1 MALRQKGETGGTHPV
16 PLTEVEAAVFGLAA
30 VVIIIGF
37 LGTLF
42 FEKTRIPD
50 ILILILLGLV
60 LGPLTGILDPAS
72 LTGLTP
78 LFGAL
83 ALTLILFDSGLDL
96 KYEDVVKKLRSVVI
110 LIGASFVVTTLA
122 IAIIYRVLVPT
133 DPAYLD
139 LTLGALLSAVSAPIV
154 IPLLS
159 IMTVKSDTRTVLNLE
174 SALTDASA
182 VIVVF
187 VVVASLGPSAGSPS
201 EVAIGLGAT
210 LVVSTVVALLLGV
223 AWLELLKLMR
233 NRAYSYM
240 LTLAVV
246 LGLFSVVEFFGGTGP
261 VAALVFGIVL
271 ANGKEFSRHLP
282 IKTTFVLDEKIRWF
296 HSEVTFFMKTFFFVY
311 IGLIFVVDRLS
322 STLFL
327 LSFAILGV
335 IVAAR
340 VLAVKVLVSMRPEE
354 QGDQDV
360 LFIMMPRGLTS
371 VVVASTVAAT
381 AVVDAS
387 ILLDVTFIVII
398 LTNVV
403 MTVGVLFAERR
414 RMKAREIPPMELE
427 VPY

>member
-1 MALRQKGETGGTHPV
+1 MYPDS
-16 PLTEVEAAVFGLAA
+16 LTEVEATVFGLAA

-50 ILILILLGLV
+50 ILILIMLGLI
-60 LGPLTGILDPAS
+60 LGPITGILDPAS
-72 LTGLTP
+72 LAGLTP

-83 ALTLILFDSGLDL
+83 ALTLILFDGGLDL
-96 KYEDVVKKLRSVVI
+96 KYDDVVKKLRSVVI
-110 LIGASFVVTTLA
+110 LIGASFAVTTLA
-122 IAIIYRVLVPT
+122 IAIVYRLFIPS

-139 LTLGALLSAVSAPIV
+139 LTMGALLSAVSAPIV

-159 IMTVKSDTRTVLNLE
+159 IMTVKSDTRTLLNLE

-187 VVVASLGPSAGSPS
+187 VLVASLGPAAGSPS

-223 AWLELLKLMR
+223 AWLEILKLMQ

-246 LGLFSVVEFFGGTGP
+246 LALFSVVEFFGGTGP

-271 ANGKEFSRHLP
+271 ANGREFSRHLP

-296 HSEVTFFMKTFFFVY
+296 HSEVSFFMKTFFFVY
-311 IGLIFVVDRLS
+311 IGLIFVLDRISANL
-322 STLFL
+322 LL

-335 IVAAR
+335 IVVAR
-340 VLAVKVLVSMRPEE
+340 FLAVKVLVSMRPEE
-354 QGDQDV
+354 REDQDV

-371 VVVASTVAAT
+371 VVVASTIAAT
-381 AVVDAS
+381 VVVDAS
-387 ILLDVTFIVII
+387 ILLDVTFIVIV

-403 MTVGVLFAERR
+403 VTVGVLFAERKR
-414 RMKAREIPPMELE
+414 LKAREISPKELE